1 MKKKLSE
8 LELKILTGMYTY
20 AEYKMVF
27 PNVRELADKLG
38 IHYTVVQE
46 YKTKLAR
53 KGILFEK

>member
-1 MKKKLSE
+1 MKNKLSD
-8 LELKILTGMYTY
+8 LELKVLHGMYAH

-27 PNVRELADKLG
+27 PSVRELAEKLG
-38 IHYTVVQE
+38 IHYTIVQE